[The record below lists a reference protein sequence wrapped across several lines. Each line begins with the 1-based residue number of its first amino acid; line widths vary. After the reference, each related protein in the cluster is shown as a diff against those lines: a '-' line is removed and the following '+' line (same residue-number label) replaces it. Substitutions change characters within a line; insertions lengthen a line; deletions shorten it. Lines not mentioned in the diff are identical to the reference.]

1 MNVQSGGAGGGRG
14 GKTEGEGAA
23 KDSAPV
29 GGDSQGLR
37 SRQRARAS
45 PGPA

>member
-1 MNVQSGGAGGGRG
+1 MDVQSCGAAGGRG
-14 GKTEGEGAA
+14 GKAKGEGTAEEG
-23 KDSAPV
+23 APV
-29 GGDSQGLR
+29 SGGGQGLR